1 MFRFSWKWRR
11 RSPSKVKE
19 RTHEEVTEALRR
31 YTKIV
36 IPFNDEPHA
45 QQSKPVLTTFL
56 LAVMILAGPLG
67 NVLLGKG
74 MKETGRLPV
83 WPPKQL
89 VWTGLKVFGS
99 GSIWLGVASLIIFFI
114 AYMLVLSVADFSYV
128 QPAASLAYGI
138 AALLGH
144 LLLGEHISALRWT
157 GIAVICM
164 GVLIVGRTNPRTT
177 SPQITERA

>member
-1 MFRFSWKWRR
+1 
-11 RSPSKVKE
+11 
-19 RTHEEVTEALRR
+19 
-31 YTKIV
+31 V
-36 IPFNDEPHA
+36 IPFNDEPRA

-56 LAVMILAGPLG
+56 LTVVILAGPLG

-89 VWTGLKVFGS
+89 MGTGLKVFGS
-99 GSIWLGVASLIIFFI
+99 GSIWLGVASLITFFI
-114 AYMLVLSVADFSYV
+114 AYMLVLSVADYSYV

-144 LLLGEHISALRWT
+144 FWLGEHISALRWT

-164 GVLIVGRTNPRTT
+164 GVVIVSRTDPQTT
-177 SPQITERA
+177 SPQTTERV